1 MLFPFPERELSWC
14 RLVLQVKI
22 MKEWDPKGKIGP
34 KTPLPDV
41 VTVHQPKEDELMAEK
56 PFVGKEME
64 MAA

>member
-1 MLFPFPERELSWC
+1 VVPTLGP
-14 RLVLQVKI
+14 QVKI
-22 MKEWDPKGKIGP
+22 MKDWDPKGKLGP